1 MRNYSLVDVMHHLH
15 DKLGAP
21 FCFEKNTIN
30 KKVPLW
36 ISWVAPLN
44 DIHPRK
50 AAMIAIANE
59 ELQVLEE
66 AQFTTRVEVTR
77 EGFILISPNWIPHT
91 HVRAHV
97 SLLGKQGGSET
108 LTYVYTPLRCQRKW
122 ANSLCGCGRDVPT
135 FYQSCRRLPPSRFG
149 V

>member
-1 MRNYSLVDVMHHLH
+1 MRDYSLVDVMHHLH

-44 DIHPRK
+44 YIHPRE
-50 AAMIAIANE
+50 AAMISIANE

-66 AQFTTRVEVTR
+66 AQFTMRVEVTR
-77 EGFILISPNWIPHT
+77 ERFILLSPDWIPHT
-91 HVRAHV
+91 HVLLAELLALFDLIRGGDVEYRRSVMV
-97 SLLGKQGGSET
+97 SPCKFLLQLSNI
-108 LTYVYTPLRCQRKW
+108 
-122 ANSLCGCGRDVPT
+122 AS
-135 FYQSCRRLPPSRFG
+135 
-149 V
+149 

>member
-1 MRNYSLVDVMHHLH
+1 MRDYSLVDVMHHLH

-66 AQFTTRVEVTR
+66 AQFTTRVKVTR
-77 EGFILISPNWIPHT
+77 ERFILISPNWIPHT
-91 HVRAHV
+91 HVLLVELLALSGLIRGGDVEYRRSVTV
-97 SLLGKQGGSET
+97 SPCKFLLQLSNIAG
-108 LTYVYTPLRCQRKW
+108 
-122 ANSLCGCGRDVPT
+122 
-135 FYQSCRRLPPSRFG
+135 
-149 V
+149 